1 MIRSKLLFSLLL
13 AGLALTAVSVASPA
27 NALPSSTI
35 CDPHS
40 YGAKVDGVSKD
51 TAAIQAAIDA
61 CEQRGGGTVR
71 LSAGT
76 WLSAPIVLKSNI
88 TLQLDKGATL
98 LGSSDHQDYP
108 AKTEFRVPGRWSLV
122 SATEATNVSITGE
135 GVIDGAGESWWQEAR
150 AVGEHGVMGSDHT
163 RPRLVVFDHCR
174 HVLVEGVTI
183 QNSPMWQLVPYYS
196 DDVTIRNVRVLAPQ
210 HSPNTDA
217 IDPFS
222 SSHVVIDHVYADVG
236 DDDVAIKSGKANS
249 EGPDDPSRDITITD
263 CTFLHGHGLSVGSE
277 IAGGAQNIHA
287 ERIHFD
293 GTDNGIR
300 IKANRDRGSDVS
312 ALTFRDIDM
321 KNVKNAIIISEY
333 YPKILPPDPDPA
345 QPVTRLTPHF
355 HNITLENVT
364 ATDIVSAGAIAGLP
378 EAPIRGVIMKN
389 VRIEAQHG
397 LAISNARRLRR
408 KSRSR
413 PATDR
418 PSSRRPEGSSRSNDG
433 RNAAASPL
441 QNDVGEGWTAV
452 EIFRT
457 HDWFISNHR
466 LRNGGLSRAGS
477 RRIEPADQP
486 FARSR
491 LNIRRCDHRPAPWV

>member
-1 MIRSKLLFSLLL
+1 VIRFKSLFSWLL
-13 AGLALTAVSVASPA
+13 AGLALTAVSMASPA
-27 NALPSSTI
+27 SALSSSTT

-51 TAAIQAAIDA
+51 TAAIQATIDA
-61 CEQRGGGTVR
+61 CEQHGGGTVR

-88 TLQLDKGATL
+88 TLELDKGATL
-98 LGSSDHQDYP
+98 LGTSDHQDYP
-108 AKTEFRVPGRWSLV
+108 AKTEFRAPGRQSLV
-122 SATEATNVSITGE
+122 SATNATNVSITGE

-150 AVGEHGVMGSDHT
+150 AFGDHGVMGSDHT

-196 DDVTIRNVRVLAPQ
+196 DDVTIRNIKVLAPQ

-222 SSHVVIDHVYADVG
+222 SSHVLIDHVYADVG

-249 EGPDDPSRDITITD
+249 QGPDDPSRDITITD

-277 IAGGAQNIHA
+277 IAGGARNIRA

-300 IKANRDRGSDVS
+300 IKANRDRGNDVS
-312 ALTFRDIDM
+312 SLTFRDIDM

-355 HNITLENVT
+355 HDITLENVT

-378 EAPIRGVIMKN
+378 EAPIRGLILKN

-397 LAISNARRLRR
+397 LDISNADVSGE
-408 KSRSR
+408 KVTVQAS
-413 PATDR
+413 D
-418 PSSRRPEGSSRSNDG
+418 GSSIIK
-433 RNAAASPL
+433 AA
-441 QNDVGEGWTAV
+441 
-452 EIFRT
+452 
-457 HDWFISNHR
+457 
-466 LRNGGLSRAGS
+466 GGNVTF
-477 RRIEPADQP
+477 Q
-486 FARSR
+486 
-491 LNIRRCDHRPAPWV
+491 